1 MKLFAVHCVF
11 SCFQETS
18 ISVIPARNVLML
30 LSCVKIIFKTEGL
43 ELIFQETYS
52 LLQQQSREQIYSP
65 TELVGSH
72 QILTSSGSGIPN
84 L

>member
-1 MKLFAVHCVF
+1 MLEV
-11 SCFQETS
+11 TYT
-18 ISVIPARNVLML
+18 ML

-52 LLQQQSREQIYSP
+52 LLQQQSREQIYFP

-72 QILTSSGSGIPN
+72 QILTSGGSGIPN